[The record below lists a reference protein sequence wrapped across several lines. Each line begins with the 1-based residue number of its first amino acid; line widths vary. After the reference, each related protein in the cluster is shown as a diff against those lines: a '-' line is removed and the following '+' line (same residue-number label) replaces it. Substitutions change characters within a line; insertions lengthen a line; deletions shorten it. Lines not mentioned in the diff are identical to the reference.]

1 MYLPWYSSTHSA
13 VPIFFMTRLVLYIIQ
28 IDDWWKWY
36 DLNIPDDA
44 WTSIVQNADL
54 ETLIEIT
61 DPGWL
66 LAIQIAM
73 PEFLTEIC
81 IE

>member
-1 MYLPWYSSTHSA
+1 
-13 VPIFFMTRLVLYIIQ
+13 MTMLLLYIIQ

-36 DLNIPDDA
+36 DLNIPDSA
-44 WTSIVQNADL
+44 WISIIQNHDL

-61 DPGWL
+61 DPAWQ
-66 LAIQIAM
+66 LALQYST
-73 PEFLTEIC
+73 PDFLTQIC